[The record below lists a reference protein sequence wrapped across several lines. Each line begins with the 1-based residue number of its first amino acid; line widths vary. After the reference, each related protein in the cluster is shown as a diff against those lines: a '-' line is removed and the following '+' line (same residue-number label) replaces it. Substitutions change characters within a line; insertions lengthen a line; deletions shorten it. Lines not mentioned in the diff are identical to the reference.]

1 MASTPLLP
9 LVNAF
14 DLTTAFQTLFIVG
27 SGVNF
32 TGIDAVVFN
41 NYSAANVEISVRIVQ
56 SGTSTV
62 LNEVITGRVIRS
74 KESFLAPSL
83 IGQSI
88 QTGGKIEAK
97 ASVNSSI
104 NVNITGTNT
113 VG

>member
-1 MASTPLLP
+1 MASTPLIP
-9 LVNAF
+9 LVSGF
-14 DLTTAFQTLFIVG
+14 DLTTAFKTLFEV
-27 SGVNF
+27 SAGVDF
-32 TGIDAVVFN
+32 TGIDSVVFN
-41 NYSAANVEISVRIVQ
+41 NYSMSNVNVSVRLVQ
-56 SGTSTV
+56 SGTGTV
-62 LNEVITGRVIRS
+62 LNEVITEKLIRS

-88 QTGGKIEAK
+88 QSGGKMEAK

>member
-14 DLTTAFQTLFIVG
+14 DLTTVFQTLFTVSAGID
-27 SGVNF
+27 F
-32 TGIDAVVFN
+32 TGVDAVVFN

-62 LNEVITGRVIRS
+62 LNEVITDKVIRS

-88 QTGGKIEAK
+88 QSGGKIEAK
-97 ASVNSSI
+97 ASVISSI